1 MTDEMKHTAGPWTW
15 YGDELLSPSEF
26 VMGASKGNWPR
37 DNDARLISA
46 APDLLKAL
54 QKALNYL
61 QNTEEEFGIT
71 LDSADACRA
80 AIAKAEGRYK

>member
-1 MTDEMKHTAGPWTW
+1 MTDETKNTAGPWAW
-15 YGDELLSPSEF
+15 HGDELLSPAEF
-26 VMGASKGNWPR
+26 VMATTKGNRPS
-37 DNDARLISA
+37 DNDARLIAA
-46 APDLLKAL
+46 APDLLEAL

-80 AIAKAEGRYK
+80 AIAKAEGCSK